1 MVHIPAGHDH
11 RHRPSVVG
19 DETVKYFITEFE

>member
-1 MVHIPAGHDH
+1 VHIPAGHAH

-19 DETVKYFITEFE
+19 DEPVRYFITEFA

>member
-11 RHRPSVVG
+11 RHRPTALG
-19 DETVKYFITEFE
+19 DEPVKYFITEFE